1 MNSSEFQKI
10 LTYRFRKPELLA
22 RALTHSSFNG
32 SQEEYQEEN
41 YEKLEFLGDAFLDA
55 VVSQWLIQE
64 HPDMKEGDLSKTRAL
79 IVCEKSLARI
89 ALQLGIAPFIR
100 MSRGEEITGGRDR
113 PSILADT
120 VEAVIGAIFL
130 DGGYDAVRDFILNTF
145 RETFREAL
153 QDGGKKDFKTQLQEL
168 LQYEADLAEKFFAE
182 AEEEYNRLS
191 PEDRAALVPAQAMA
205 LIYHTILDKM
215 KAGGFRIFDIRYRV
229 NTFHKLWLLFRT
241 KLDIDPQSYYDKS
254 KAYYDKL
261 VGFLSRPGRKDE
273 K

>member
-10 LTYRFRKPELLA
+10 LSYRFRKPELLT

-55 VVSQWLIQE
+55 VVSQWLIQD

-89 ALQLGIAPFIR
+89 ALQLGIPPFIR

-130 DGGYDAVRDFILNTF
+130 DGGYDAVRDFILKTF
-145 RETFREAL
+145 RETFQEAL

-168 LQYEADLAEKFFAE
+168 LQQRGTVEILYVVVKEEGPPHDKTFYVNLIIEGSLGGSGQGRSKKE
-182 AEEEYNRLS
+182 AEQ
-191 PEDRAALVPAQAMA
+191 RAAEDGL
-205 LIYHTILDKM
+205 KR
-215 KAGGFRIFDIRYRV
+215 G
-229 NTFHKLWLLFRT
+229 
-241 KLDIDPQSYYDKS
+241 
-254 KAYYDKL
+254 
-261 VGFLSRPGRKDE
+261 VGIVF
-273 K
+273 

>member
-10 LTYRFRKPELLA
+10 LSYRFRKPELLT

-41 YEKLEFLGDAFLDA
+41 YDKLEFLGDAFLDA
-55 VVSQWLIQE
+55 VVSQWLIQD

-89 ALQLGIAPFIR
+89 ALQLGIPPFIR

-130 DGGYDAVRDFILNTF
+130 DGGYDAVRDFILKTF
-145 RETFREAL
+145 RETFQEAL

-168 LQYEADLAEKFFAE
+168 LQQRGTVEILYVVVKEEGPPHDKTFYVNLIIEGSLGGSGQGRSKKE
-182 AEEEYNRLS
+182 AEQ
-191 PEDRAALVPAQAMA
+191 RAAEDGL
-205 LIYHTILDKM
+205 KR
-215 KAGGFRIFDIRYRV
+215 G
-229 NTFHKLWLLFRT
+229 
-241 KLDIDPQSYYDKS
+241 
-254 KAYYDKL
+254 
-261 VGFLSRPGRKDE
+261 VGIVF
-273 K
+273 

>member
-10 LTYRFRKPELLA
+10 LSYRFREPELLT

-32 SQEEYQEEN
+32 NQEEYLEEN

-89 ALQLGIAPFIR
+89 ALQLGIPPFIR

-130 DGGYDAVRDFILNTF
+130 DGGYNAVRDFILNTF

-153 QDGGKKDFKTQLQEL
+153 QDVGKKDFKTRLQEL
-168 LQYEADLAEKFFAE
+168 LQQRGTVEIRYVVVKEEGPPHDKTFYVNLMIEGSLAGSGQGRSKKE
-182 AEEEYNRLS
+182 AEQNAA
-191 PEDRAALVPAQAMA
+191 EDGLKR
-205 LIYHTILDKM
+205 
-215 KAGGFRIFDIRYRV
+215 G
-229 NTFHKLWLLFRT
+229 
-241 KLDIDPQSYYDKS
+241 
-254 KAYYDKL
+254 
-261 VGFLSRPGRKDE
+261 VGIVF
-273 K
+273 

>member
-1 MNSSEFQKI
+1 MNSNEFQQV
-10 LTYRFRKPELLA
+10 LSYRFRNQELLT

-32 SQEEYQEEN
+32 SQEDDSEEN

-55 VVSQWLIQE
+55 VVSQWLIEE

-100 MSRGEEITGGRDR
+100 MSRGEEITGGRER

-130 DGGYDAVRDFILNTF
+130 DGGYEAVRDFILNTF

-168 LQYEADLAEKFFAE
+168 LQQRGTVEIRYEVAKEEGPPHDKTFYVNLMIEGSLAGSGQGRSKKE
-182 AEEEYNRLS
+182 AEQNAA
-191 PEDRAALVPAQAMA
+191 EDGLKR
-205 LIYHTILDKM
+205 
-215 KAGGFRIFDIRYRV
+215 G
-229 NTFHKLWLLFRT
+229 
-241 KLDIDPQSYYDKS
+241 
-254 KAYYDKL
+254 
-261 VGFLSRPGRKDE
+261 VGIVF
-273 K
+273 

>member
-10 LTYRFRKPELLA
+10 LSYRFREPELLT

-89 ALQLGIAPFIR
+89 ALQLGIPPFIR

-130 DGGYDAVRDFILNTF
+130 DGGYDAVRDFILKTF

-168 LQYEADLAEKFFAE
+168 LQQRGTVEIRYVVVKEEGQPHDKTFYVNLLVDGSLAGSGQGRSKKE
-182 AEEEYNRLS
+182 AEQNAA
-191 PEDRAALVPAQAMA
+191 EDGLKR
-205 LIYHTILDKM
+205 
-215 KAGGFRIFDIRYRV
+215 G
-229 NTFHKLWLLFRT
+229 
-241 KLDIDPQSYYDKS
+241 
-254 KAYYDKL
+254 
-261 VGFLSRPGRKDE
+261 VGIVF
-273 K
+273 

>member
-1 MNSSEFQKI
+1 MNSGEFQKI
-10 LTYRFRKPELLA
+10 LSYRFQKPELLT

-89 ALQLGIAPFIR
+89 ALQLGIPPFIR

-130 DGGYDAVRDFILNTF
+130 DGGYEAVRDFILKTF

-168 LQYEADLAEKFFAE
+168 LQQRGTVAIRYVVVKEEGPPHDKTFYVNLLIEGSLVGSGQGRSKKE
-182 AEEEYNRLS
+182 AEQNAA
-191 PEDRAALVPAQAMA
+191 EDGLKR
-205 LIYHTILDKM
+205 
-215 KAGGFRIFDIRYRV
+215 G
-229 NTFHKLWLLFRT
+229 
-241 KLDIDPQSYYDKS
+241 
-254 KAYYDKL
+254 
-261 VGFLSRPGRKDE
+261 VGIVF
-273 K
+273 

>member
-10 LTYRFRKPELLA
+10 LSYRFREPELLT

-168 LQYEADLAEKFFAE
+168 LQQRGTVE
-182 AEEEYNRLS
+182 
-191 PEDRAALVPAQAMA
+191 
-205 LIYHTILDKM
+205 
-215 KAGGFRIFDIRYRV
+215 IR
-229 NTFHKLWLLFRT
+229 
-241 KLDIDPQSYYDKS
+241 
-254 KAYYDKL
+254 
-261 VGFLSRPGRKDE
+261 
-273 K
+273 